1 MREHYRRIA
10 DTAQASLATLQQK
23 MMMHNST
30 HGTSGQHL
38 SKTFRDFMQQTRLA
52 DAAERQSERDF
63 AQTVAAQQATPL
75 HVPAHPAAA
84 AAPVAAPAVVAVA
97 AVVQAPSAPAGTD
110 SLPDVMARL
119 DALGEDKEA
128 KKKLM
133 AQLPEALNMAVREE
147 LKRRKDERERKAR
160 EADAELEDLL

>member
-1 MREHYRRIA
+1 
-10 DTAQASLATLQQK
+10 
-23 MMMHNST
+23 MHNST

-84 AAPVAAPAVVAVA
+84 AAPVAAPAVVAVVSIF
-97 AVVQAPSAPAGTD
+97 AVVAG
-110 SLPDVMARL
+110 A
-119 DALGEDKEA
+119 
-128 KKKLM
+128 
-133 AQLPEALNMAVREE
+133 AQTI
-147 LKRRKDERERKAR
+147 DF
-160 EADAELEDLL
+160 

>member
-1 MREHYRRIA
+1 
-10 DTAQASLATLQQK
+10 
-23 MMMHNST
+23 MMHNST

-75 HVPAHPAAA
+75 HVPAA
-84 AAPVAAPAVVAVA
+84 AAPAVVAVA
-97 AVVQAPSAPAGTD
+97 AVVQAPAAATGTD
-110 SLPDVMARL
+110 SLPEVMARL

-133 AQLPEALNMAVREE
+133 AQLPEALNVAVREE